1 MKRYPS
7 VTNWLLPFMIAFSH
21 TGLSIK
27 PNSQLPNADINKR
40 VLLKKMPKVTSDKLL
55 NSPYKL
61 PDIFLWWEN
70 FTWD

>member
-1 MKRYPS
+1 
-7 VTNWLLPFMIAFSH
+7 MIAFSH

-61 PDIFLWWEN
+61 PDIFL
-70 FTWD
+70 